1 MADMA
6 FQTLKPKR
14 PATTLAELDGAIRV
28 QLERTGPL
36 NIPRN
41 SGARRTP
48 SKVAMLA
55 AIENSGGRW

>member
-1 MADMA
+1 MA

-14 PATTLAELDGAIRV
+14 PATTLADLDSAIRL
-28 QLERTGPL
+28 QIAQSGPL
-36 NIPRN
+36 NVPRN

-48 SKVAMLA
+48 SKIAMLA